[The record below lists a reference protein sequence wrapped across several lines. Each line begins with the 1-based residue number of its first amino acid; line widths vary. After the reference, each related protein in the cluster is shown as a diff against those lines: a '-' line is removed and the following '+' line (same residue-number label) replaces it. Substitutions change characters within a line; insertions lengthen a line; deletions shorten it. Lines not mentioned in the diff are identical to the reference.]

1 MTDIEQQ
8 IANAS
13 TTGKSTAILQDAEH
27 VTEPLQIYP
36 FVAAFFRA
44 YSPENRAAF
53 EKAYSSSKYAFA
65 KMLIG
70 FTDPPSFSAIMNN
83 GDYFVHWDQ
92 SRARLATWFAM
103 LSEDLDAD
111 AATQSL
117 LSKIKTELDKVLSS
131 LTESSAP
138 DEAEVRRATANSRNA
153 NEVAIAYII
162 TSMFDALD
170 RQYRSFQRQLI
181 DAENH
186 DLPRVA
192 WLSDATRDANMN
204 WVNSMNA
211 FVRMRQASGANAAP
225 TATLASAASAAASA
239 MSRTFLDAVAHFAKH
254 VLAASPLAV
263 SARLPIGVEV
273 DATAPTARIVSVVN
287 PNARSAA
294 AAGGT
299 TTRAAARS
307 AAAAATPATT
317 ARAATSTAA
326 APEES
331 IAEHYR
337 RIIADFGAHM
347 LELFRSFGF
356 PPVFSLDA
364 VPSFTV
370 EWDGYITLGYNSFR
384 QLAAERFAYLQQR
397 SKAAG
402 RAPPD
407 WSLDRIYAD
416 DQAAALFAEF
426 VGYKK
431 GVPALTVAPGQ
442 YVQRTNATYHYAIN
456 NMSLRFVSLYDHMV
470 SVDTGGGRK
479 RLRNWP

>member
-8 IANAS
+8 IAQAS

-53 EKAYSSSKYAFA
+53 EDAYSSSKYAFA

-111 AATQSL
+111 AATKSL
-117 LSKIKTELDKVLSS
+117 LSSVKDSLEKVLSTLSS
-131 LTESSAP
+131 LPNASAEEIQRAKTNSSH
-138 DEAEVRRATANSRNA
+138 A

-181 DAENH
+181 DAENR
-186 DLPRVA
+186 DLSRVA
-192 WLSDATRDANMN
+192 WLSNATRDANMN
-204 WVNSMNA
+204 WVNSMDA
-211 FVRMRQASGANAAP
+211 FVRMRQAGGTNAAP
-225 TATLASAASAAASA
+225 TATLASAASAAANA
-239 MSRTFLDAVAHFAKH
+239 VSRTILDAVAHFAKH

-307 AAAAATPATT
+307 AAAATPAA
-317 ARAATSTAA
+317 ARAATPAAEA

-356 PPVFSLDA
+356 PPVFALDA
-364 VPSFTV
+364 MPSFTV
-370 EWDGYITLGYNSFR
+370 EWDGYITLGYNSFK

-397 SKAAG
+397 GKAAG
-402 RAPPD
+402 RAPPN
-407 WSLDRIYAD
+407 WSLDRIYGD

-470 SVDTGGGRK
+470 SVDTGARK
-479 RLRNWP
+479 RARNWP